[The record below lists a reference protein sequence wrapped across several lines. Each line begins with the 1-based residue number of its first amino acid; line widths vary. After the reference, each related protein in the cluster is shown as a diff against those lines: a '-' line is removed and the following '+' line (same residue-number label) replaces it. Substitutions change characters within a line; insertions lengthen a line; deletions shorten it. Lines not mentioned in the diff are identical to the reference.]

1 MDQSLS
7 ICLAKAVAYEKQRPA
22 LVAAGVQALNRLL
35 PVALDFTDQGRAIG
49 RFLLG
54 LYNGEDFPFDLTDLR
69 GLDLA
74 LFEDC
79 LAVLVMDY
87 SPEVE
92 VHERITHGSDVWQ
105 KLMEMWAPEVV
116 AG

>member
-1 MDQSLS
+1 MNQSLS
-7 ICLAKAVAYEKQRPA
+7 TALAKAMTYEKQRPA
-22 LVAAGVQALNRLL
+22 LVVAGVQALNRLI
-35 PVALDFTDQGRAIG
+35 PVAMDFTDQGRAVG

-79 LAVLVMDY
+79 VTVLVMDY

-92 VHERITHGSDVWQ
+92 VHERIEYGDAVWQ
-105 KLMEMWAPEVV
+105 RLMEMWAPEVV
-116 AG
+116 DA

>member
-1 MDQSLS
+1 MNQSLS
-7 ICLAKAVAYEKQRPA
+7 TALAKAMAYDKQRPA
-22 LVAAGVQALNRLL
+22 LLVAGVQALNRLV
-35 PVALDFTDQGRAIG
+35 PVALNFTSEGRAVG

-54 LYNGEDFPFDLTDLR
+54 LYNGEDFPFDLTELR

-79 LAVLVMDY
+79 LAVLMMDY

-92 VHERITHGSDVWQ
+92 VHERLEHGSAIWQ
-105 KLMEMWAPEVV
+105 RLMEMWAPEVV
-116 AG
+116 DA